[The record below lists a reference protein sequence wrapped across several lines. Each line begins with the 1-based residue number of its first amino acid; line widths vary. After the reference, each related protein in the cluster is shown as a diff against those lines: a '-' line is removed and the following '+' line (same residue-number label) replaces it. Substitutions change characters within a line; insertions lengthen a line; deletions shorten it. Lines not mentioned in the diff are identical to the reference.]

1 MYINADY
8 YQLKKAS
15 LIFLIVVVVVVVV
28 EVIVVST
35 ILGARVIVASL
46 DKTVLIGKKIL
57 NLLMKADLKYNW
69 TNC

>member
-15 LIFLIVVVVVVVV
+15 LIFLIVVVVVV
-28 EVIVVST
+28 EVMVVST

-46 DKTVLIGKKIL
+46 DKTVLIGKKFFKPSNESRFKVQL
-57 NLLMKADLKYNW
+57 D
-69 TNC
+69 